1 VTVPELGTIRAPEPP
16 VVVITSNRT
25 REIHDALKRRCLY
38 HWIDYPSL
46 EKEYRIVQA
55 RVPAAPELL
64 AQQVVGFV
72 QDLRNTDLYKRPGVA
87 ETIDWLNALVA
98 LDQRAL
104 DEETVNDTLGAL
116 LKYQDDIRQVQGAVS
131 RRIIQKVTSS

>member
-1 VTVPELGTIRAPEPP
+1 MQ
-16 VVVITSNRT
+16 
-25 REIHDALKRRCLY
+25 LKRRCLY

-46 EKEYRIVQA
+46 EKEYRNCPGA
-55 RVPAAPELL
+55 RAGGARDAGPA
-64 AQQVVGFV
+64 VVGFV
-72 QDLRNTDLYKRPGVA
+72 RDLRNADLYKRPGVA

-98 LDQRAL
+98 LDQRSL

-116 LKYQDDIRQVQGAVS
+116 LSTRTTSASGGAVS

>member
-1 VTVPELGTIRAPEPP
+1 
-16 VVVITSNRT
+16 
-25 REIHDALKRRCLY
+25 
-38 HWIDYPSL
+38 
-46 EKEYRIVQA
+46 
-55 RVPAAPELL
+55 L

-116 LKYQDDIRQVQGAVS
+116 LKYQDDIRQVRGSVARGIL
-131 RRIIQKVTSS
+131 RRVTSS